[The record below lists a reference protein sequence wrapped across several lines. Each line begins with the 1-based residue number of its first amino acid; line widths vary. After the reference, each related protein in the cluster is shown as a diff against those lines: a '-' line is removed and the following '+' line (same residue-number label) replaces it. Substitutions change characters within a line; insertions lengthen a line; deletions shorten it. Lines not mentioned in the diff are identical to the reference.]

1 MVPNKEFVMKLNH
14 FLALFMVLACVSGM
28 GCGSSTSQV
37 ASLASNPMISSLTSG
52 LGLTPDQAIGG
63 AGALMNI
70 AKGNLS
76 SDNWKKVSDAVP
88 ASGSIMDSGLH
99 KVGLSS
105 DKLKSL
111 ADLGSAAGSLGL
123 NMDQVNKMVPAMSD
137 FMSKGGHAE
146 AADLFKGAIK

>member
-1 MVPNKEFVMKLNH
+1 MKVVR
-14 FLALFMVLACVSGM
+14 FLAASVLVMGFLS

-37 ASLASNPMISSLTSG
+37 ASLASNPMISSLTSATN

-63 AGALMNI
+63 SAALMSI

-76 SDNWKKVSDAVP
+76 SDNWDKVSGAIP
-88 ASGSIMDSGLH
+88 ASGSIMDSGLK

-105 DKLKSL
+105 DKMKSL
-111 ADLGSAAGSLGL
+111 ADLGGSVGKLGL
-123 NMDQVNKMVPAMSD
+123 NMDQVNQMVPAMAD